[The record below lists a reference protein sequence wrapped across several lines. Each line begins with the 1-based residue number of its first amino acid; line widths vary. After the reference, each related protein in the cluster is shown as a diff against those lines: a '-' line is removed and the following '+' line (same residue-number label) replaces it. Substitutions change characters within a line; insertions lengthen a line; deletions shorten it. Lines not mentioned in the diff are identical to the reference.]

1 MSAPLTIQAALV
13 IAKDRAHARLGEAQS
28 KILRVADSC
37 VGSTC
42 IRFVRNPMVKRLLP
56 EMDDV
61 SQECRMVIVGKVVQ
75 AFDPSR
81 LEGHDEAT
89 AEKMFCGYAIQALR
103 SHFLD
108 VLRVQGRRPGLVSG
122 LKSAWQGSRNRDG
135 RSVEGDFK
143 GLIDDEIDRSHPEN
157 HAGGLDERE
166 VMVALR
172 RTLKGDDF
180 DIAYLA
186 YEGYNPREIAAVVKL
201 TPKTVRVRL
210 RESIAPLVEESL
222 GRLGY
227 AVPAETHS
235 VV

>member
-28 KILRVADSC
+28 KILRVSDSC

-42 IRFVRNPMVKRLLP
+42 LRFVRNPVVKRLLP

-61 SQECRMVIVGKVVQ
+61 SQECRMVLVGKVVN

-108 VLRVQGRRPGLVSG
+108 VLRVQGRRPALVTN
-122 LKSAWQGSRNRDG
+122 LKSAWQGSRSGDNRVSKG
-135 RSVEGDFK
+135 GVSEFK
-143 GLIDDEIDRSHPEN
+143 CLIEDEIDHSHPEN
-157 HAGGLDERE
+157 RAGGLDERE
-166 VMVALR
+166 VMGALR

-227 AVPAETHS
+227 AVPA
-235 VV
+235 